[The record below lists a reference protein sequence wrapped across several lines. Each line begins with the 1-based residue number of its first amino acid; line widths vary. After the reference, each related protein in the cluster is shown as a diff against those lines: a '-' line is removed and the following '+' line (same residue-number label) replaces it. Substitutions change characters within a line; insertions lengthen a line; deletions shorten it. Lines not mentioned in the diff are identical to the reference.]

1 MVKYFLENGIN
12 KKRDKI
18 IKIELQTIK
27 TICMN
32 NDGIKFYFPFVL
44 ILLSIIFQSLAIIFG
59 KYAAITLINYSLVS
73 VISNVF
79 YITSLIFYL
88 LLAIVWQQV
97 LIKFSLS
104 VAYLF
109 MSSVYFIVLFCS
121 SYLFNEGITIYNLI
135 GILFITIGIVFT
147 TLNFEGS

>member
-1 MVKYFLENGIN
+1 
-12 KKRDKI
+12 
-18 IKIELQTIK
+18 
-27 TICMN
+27 MN

>member
-1 MVKYFLENGIN
+1 MENGIN